1 MFKHPRVD
9 ETVSHPEITD
19 AKKTSTVMI
28 SDKIS
33 TKTMVSP
40 KNQNS
45 WVQKNKALVLE
56 DDEITP

>member
-1 MFKHPRVD
+1 
-9 ETVSHPEITD
+9 
-19 AKKTSTVMI
+19 MI

-45 WVQKNKALVLE
+45 WVQKTKALVLE